1 MLAPKTP
8 LNRRRTQLRI
18 DTKNLSN
25 DTLAPHITITPPVT
39 PNKQCEND
47 HFRIPRSP
55 GSPFS
60 LFSPRSPDT
69 PESTNS
75 TSLGFKDPFL
85 PRITILDLF
94 TQKQQGIECDEQR
107 AEYQE
112 ESEYQSEARLSEQF
126 EYQQE
131 VVSDFDEPTNPPLPA
146 RQSLLDEKYK
156 TLVLEPQWKRARD
169 IRKVERRYRDARI
182 SARVTAR
189 REHEG
194 LTAGFG
200 SPGFSRPDS
209 RCSSRLS
216 GLSSSS
222 SVPPEWDNELCNE
235 TLRDLKLVLGE
246 LEGNLVTVMCGR
258 KWVLETVESEETMG
272 SEEKPESEET
282 RESEETLGSEE
293 KPEFEGLKVPT
304 FPVSPLETLETPET
318 FENPGNPSNLTT
330 SKTPR
335 TFRALR
341 FTSYKYISPPSRS
354 PAFRVLRIPSSL
366 ARCRTSDT
374 ASVCSENYT
383 SSVYSGTSIASL
395 STPPHLQTPQLPIT
409 PGTPGYPERQKPAG
423 MTFDELGEA
432 KIERAERFK
441 RLVLEPRRLRKLR
454 AIEDSWKEAIKTNTP
469 IDVPVTPISPGLL
482 VSPKAQNSLAAFAI
496 LNNLKKMTRSLDD
509 EGLNGWDKLM
519 EELTPPVSP
528 CEMVCPTVYPKA
540 RRFCDEKEE
549 KDKAEEEDEE
559 EKKDVVE
566 KEHDY
571 GYYESAEVE
580 EEEDDK
586 YFGDY
591 DQMGGMEVWQNGTE
605 IDYDVYEG
613 LEQEYEYEHDYQR
626 DYDYDQD
633 TIGNDREDYD
643 HQEDGYDQDNGY
655 DQGNGYDD
663 EGSEH
668 SESSAASK
676 EEAHLDTEH
685 GESEVEYREAEV
697 GDGEAEAECEA
708 ETEQGEQK
716 TEYKLYNQDDV
727 RAERAGLWAM
737 LRSASMNII
746 GI

>member
-8 LNRRRTQLRI
+8 LNRRRIHLRI
-18 DTKNLSN
+18 DTNNLSN

-39 PNKQCEND
+39 PNNQCEND

-60 LFSPRSPDT
+60 LFSPRSPGT

-85 PRITILDLF
+85 PRISILDLF

-112 ESEYQSEARLSEQF
+112 EAEFEEESSYQSEARLSEEF

-131 VVSDFDEPTNPPLPA
+131 VVSDFDEPINPPLPA

-194 LTAGFG
+194 LKAGFG
-200 SPGFSRPDS
+200 SPGFSTPAS

-222 SVPPEWDNELCNE
+222 SVPREWDNELCNE
-235 TLRDLKLVLGE
+235 TLKDLKMVLGE
-246 LEGNLVTVMCGR
+246 LEGNIETVMCGE
-258 KWVLETVESEETMG
+258 KWVLETVESEET
-272 SEEKPESEET
+272 
-282 RESEETLGSEE
+282 LGSEE
-293 KPEFEGLKVPT
+293 TPEFEGLKVST
-304 FPVSPLETLETPET
+304 FPVSPPETPET
-318 FENPGNPSNLTT
+318 FENSGNPSNLTT
-330 SKTPR
+330 STTPR

-366 ARCRTSDT
+366 VRFRTSDT

-383 SSVYSGTSIASL
+383 SSVYSSISTYSL
-395 STPPHLQTPQLPIT
+395 STPPHLQTPQFRIS
-409 PGTPGYPERQKPAG
+409 PGTPGYPERQKPTD
-423 MTFDELGEA
+423 MTPGELEDA
-432 KIERAERFK
+432 AIDRAERFK
-441 RLVLEPRRLRKLR
+441 RLVSEPRRLRKIR
-454 AIEDSWKEAIKTNTP
+454 AIENSWKEAIKTNTP
-469 IDVPVTPISPGLL
+469 IYVPVTPISPQLV

-509 EGLNGWDKLM
+509 ESLNGWDRLM

-540 RRFCDEKEE
+540 RRFGDDEEE
-549 KDKAEEEDEE
+549 EDKAEEEDEE
-559 EKKDVVE
+559 EK
-566 KEHDY
+566 
-571 GYYESAEVE
+571 GRR
-580 EEEDDK
+580 
-586 YFGDY
+586 
-591 DQMGGMEVWQNGTE
+591 GG
-605 IDYDVYEG
+605 EG
-613 LEQEYEYEHDYQR
+613 
-626 DYDYDQD
+626 
-633 TIGNDREDYD
+633 
-643 HQEDGYDQDNGY
+643 
-655 DQGNGYDD
+655 
-663 EGSEH
+663 
-668 SESSAASK
+668 
-676 EEAHLDTEH
+676 
-685 GESEVEYREAEV
+685 
-697 GDGEAEAECEA
+697 
-708 ETEQGEQK
+708 
-716 TEYKLYNQDDV
+716 
-727 RAERAGLWAM
+727 AGL
-737 LRSASMNII
+737 
-746 GI
+746 